1 MSVCDM
7 TGLSRKVSTRT
18 HVQAA
23 FGPSQAENDQPH
35 QLVTPVVLK
44 RTCFARATLHVIL
57 HERTLILFPTIAM
70 ILPDIIKD
78 SLVSLFVMTVLPGLF
93 RFQLENAFG
102 LTVFV

>member
-1 MSVCDM
+1 MRAENM

-23 FGPSQAENDQPH
+23 FGPSQVENDQPH

-57 HERTLILFPTIAM
+57 HERHDRNTAALVNTHAITTARFLFN
-70 ILPDIIKD
+70 L
-78 SLVSLFVMTVLPGLF
+78 L
-93 RFQLENAFG
+93 
-102 LTVFV
+102 